1 MSQEIMDKSPIIE
14 NREQSWRALY
24 MLGGIAALLAVIFF
38 RRNFGVELVQ
48 FRGFG
53 IFSGVP
59 AEAPMRAGDWFM
71 LLKTNPI
78 IGLVLLGLI
87 DLVNYALVGLIF
99 LALFGAL
106 VNINKSAV
114 VVATAAVLI
123 GIAVFYAS
131 NQAFAMLNL
140 SRQFSA
146 ATSEEQRTMMLSAGE
161 ALLAVNN
168 PALIYQGTGFYI
180 SLFLVL
186 MAGLIDSVVMLKG
199 DRLGKIAAWI
209 GILANGIGLFY
220 FIFLIF
226 WQEILWLPHTLSA
239 PLRMV
244 WYVLIAIKLF
254 KLSKGEKWIG
264 YGTGNKAI

>member
-24 MLGGIAALLAVIFF
+24 ILGGIAALLAVIFF

-59 AEAPMRAGDWFM
+59 AEAPIRAGDWFT

-106 VNINKSAV
+106 VKNNKSAV
-114 VVATAAVLI
+114 VVATAVCLNRNCGFLCLESGICYVEPERAIFSCDQRRTANHDAV
-123 GIAVFYAS
+123 
-131 NQAFAMLNL
+131 
-140 SRQFSA
+140 SRRS
-146 ATSEEQRTMMLSAGE
+146 
-161 ALLAVNN
+161 V
-168 PALIYQGTGFYI
+168 TG
-180 SLFLVL
+180 S
-186 MAGLIDSVVMLKG
+186 
-199 DRLGKIAAWI
+199 
-209 GILANGIGLFY
+209 
-220 FIFLIF
+220 
-226 WQEILWLPHTLSA
+226 
-239 PLRMV
+239 
-244 WYVLIAIKLF
+244 
-254 KLSKGEKWIG
+254 
-264 YGTGNKAI
+264 